1 MAICK
6 FCKQEYTGICRCT
19 YAADQQQE
27 KRRLT
32 VAEQLVQVLDR
43 WTGPIPEQL
52 PLIPMHAALRWV
64 ELQEPRK
71 RGENVRYVAVP
82 NGEGQREIDPYVERL
97 RGTLQAFLLAD
108 DALRDLVVEGVKE
121 KIYWRGDSMEMFVR
135 IYEETLRMREIGLD
149 AYRAEARQKARG
161 VIRKL
166 TSHKPSARIDTPVA
180 SWNDDGAW

>member
-1 MAICK
+1 MKI
-6 FCKQEYTGICRCT
+6 
-19 YAADQQQE
+19 
-27 KRRLT
+27 
-32 VAEQLVQVLDR
+32 AEQLIPVIER

-52 PLIPMHAALRWV
+52 PMIPMHAAMRWI

-82 NGEGQREIDPYVERL
+82 NGDGQREIDPYVERL
-97 RGTLQAFLLAD
+97 RGTLQAFLIAD
-108 DALRDLVVEGVKE
+108 DALRDLVVAGVGD
-121 KIYWRGDSMEMFVR
+121 KIYWRGDSMQMFAR

-166 TSHKPSARIDTPVA
+166 TTHKPSVRIDTPTP
-180 SWNDDGAW
+180 SWNDDGVW